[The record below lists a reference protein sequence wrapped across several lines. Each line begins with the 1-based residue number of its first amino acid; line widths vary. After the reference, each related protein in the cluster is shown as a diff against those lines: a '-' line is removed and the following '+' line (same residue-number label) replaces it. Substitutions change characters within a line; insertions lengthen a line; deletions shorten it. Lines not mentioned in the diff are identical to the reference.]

1 MFDFTGSASVHR
13 TLALLRNFI
22 GASLSFFILP
32 AMAAPLTLEQAW
44 QIAEQANPALR
55 SAQANIGAFEGAVTD
70 AKATLWNNP
79 QLSGEVVR
87 RRIPSS
93 QNASEWNIGITQTF
107 ELAGQQGFRREAAQQ
122 ELEAVKVGYEEAR
135 RQLRAEV
142 EQRFVRVLGLQS
154 RIGIEVDTIRLIQGA
169 SEAVQKR
176 VRVGEDTK
184 LEGNLASVEVGR
196 ANNQITMLKEQ
207 LIQAKA
213 ELATLLQLPP
223 DNLPEVVGDL
233 QDKPAAYT
241 LNDLLTSAANRA
253 QLKALEHRRE
263 AANKRLS
270 LERAAV
276 YPDVTLG
283 LSAAQ
288 EGPSGARE
296 NLTGL
301 SVSVPLPLFRRN
313 ASGISR
319 AMADLTQT
327 DIEKATAEREAKAQV
342 VALWSKLESMR
353 ERVKTL
359 NTMILPSLE
368 ENQRL
373 ATKAF
378 KAGEIGL
385 VDLLVVSRQAIDGR
399 RDGLDALVEFAQTRV
414 ALEQA
419 AGWPNAAVPE
429 KQDALPETRP
439 KQMTEQQQ

>member
-1 MFDFTGSASVHR
+1 MFEFTGTASGHHS
-13 TLALLRNFI
+13 LAWVRNLI
-22 GASLSFFILP
+22 GAALTFFILP
-32 AMAAPLTLEQAW
+32 AMSAPLTLEQAW

-55 SAQANIGAFEGAVTD
+55 SAQANIAAFEGAVTD
-70 AKATLWNNP
+70 TKAALWNNP
-79 QLSGEVVR
+79 QLSGEILR

-93 QNASEWNIGITQTF
+93 QNANEWNVGIAQTF

-122 ELEAVKVGYEEAR
+122 ELEAVKVGYEEVR

-154 RIGIEVDTIRLIQGA
+154 RIDIEVETIRLIQGA

-196 ANNQITMLKEQ
+196 ANNQIVMLKEQ
-207 LIQAKA
+207 LIQARA

-223 DNLPEVVGDL
+223 DNLPEAAGDL
-233 QDKPAAYT
+233 QGKPATYT
-241 LNDLLTSAANRA
+241 LNDLLTSAINRA
-253 QLKALEHRRE
+253 QLKALDHRRE
-263 AANKRLS
+263 AANKRLA
-270 LERAAV
+270 LERASA

-296 NLTGL
+296 NITGL

-313 ASGISR
+313 ATGISR
-319 AMADLTQT
+319 AMADVTQT
-327 DIEKATAEREAKAQV
+327 DIEKNTAEREAKAQV
-342 VALWSKLESMR
+342 IALWSKLESMR

-378 KAGEIGL
+378 TAGEIGL
-385 VDLLVVSRQAIDGR
+385 VDLIVVSRQAIDGR
-399 RDGLDALVEFAQTRV
+399 RDGLDAMVEFAQTRA

-419 AGWPNAAVPE
+419 AGWPTTSE
-429 KQDALPETRP
+429 KHVALPEGQT
-439 KQMTEQQQ
+439 KQMTEQQ